1 MNNIFSNTKEAFS
14 LKSNFE
20 LNRAYFLFKI
30 IGNQSVVKLM
40 TSLTNFS
47 LKFNL
52 PVTPVIKATVFDH
65 FCGGVSQEDC
75 IPVIEKLY
83 KKNVCSV
90 LDFSTEGFINEIEF
104 DNCLNKKLSI
114 IDFIKNKNEVPFA
127 VFKPTCLGS
136 TDLFIKMSSGLALT
150 DSENDSWSRV
160 VDRFEKVCEKAFSE
174 NVKILIDA
182 EEVDVQ
188 KAIDDLAIVMMR
200 KFNKSNPVVFNTVQ
214 LYRKDRLK
222 YMRELLKN
230 NKNKDIQF
238 GLKLVRGAY
247 MEKERKIAI
256 SKGIESPICDSKTET
271 DNNFNRGVD
280 FVFDNLNRISFVCAS
295 HNEDS
300 ILKVMD
306 IMKKRKIKHNDQRV
320 WFGQLFGM
328 SDNISFNLGQKK
340 YNTFKILPFGS
351 VKNLMPYLIRRAQE
365 NTSVRGQTGREL
377 QLILNEKKRRKK
389 ANLSF

>member
-1 MNNIFSNTKEAFS
+1 MNNIFSNTKEAFF

-30 IGNQSVVKLM
+30 IGNQTVVKLM

-47 LKFNL
+47 LKFKL

-136 TDLFIKMSSGLALT
+136 TDLFIKISSGLALT

-200 KFNKSNPVVFNTVQ
+200 KFNKSNPIVYNTVQ

-247 MEKERKIAI
+247 MEKERKIAMN
-256 SKGIESPICDSKTET
+256 KGIESPICDSKTET

-365 NTSVRGQTGREL
+365 NTSVQGQTGREL

>member
-20 LNRAYFLFKI
+20 LTRAYFLFKI
-30 IGNQSVVKLM
+30 IGNQSIVKLM

-160 VDRFEKVCEKAFSE
+160 VDRFERVCEKAFSE

-200 KFNKSNPVVFNTVQ
+200 KFNKSNPIVFNTVQ

-222 YMRELLKN
+222 YMKELLKN

-256 SKGIESPICDSKTET
+256 NKGIESPICDSKTET

-306 IMKKRKIKHNDQRV
+306 IMKKRKIKQNDQRV

-365 NTSVRGQTGREL
+365 NTSVQGQTGREL

>member
-174 NVKILIDA
+174 NVK
-182 EEVDVQ
+182 
-188 KAIDDLAIVMMR
+188 
-200 KFNKSNPVVFNTVQ
+200 
-214 LYRKDRLK
+214 
-222 YMRELLKN
+222 
-230 NKNKDIQF
+230 
-238 GLKLVRGAY
+238 
-247 MEKERKIAI
+247 
-256 SKGIESPICDSKTET
+256 
-271 DNNFNRGVD
+271 
-280 FVFDNLNRISFVCAS
+280 
-295 HNEDS
+295 
-300 ILKVMD
+300 
-306 IMKKRKIKHNDQRV
+306 
-320 WFGQLFGM
+320 
-328 SDNISFNLGQKK
+328 
-340 YNTFKILPFGS
+340 
-351 VKNLMPYLIRRAQE
+351 
-365 NTSVRGQTGREL
+365 
-377 QLILNEKKRRKK
+377 
-389 ANLSF
+389 NLSMQKRLMFRKQLTI

>member
-20 LNRAYFLFKI
+20 LNRACFLFKI

-136 TDLFIKMSSGLALT
+136 TDLFIKMSSGLTLT

-160 VDRFEKVCEKAFSE
+160 VDRFERVCEKAFSE

-200 KFNKSNPVVFNTVQ
+200 KFNKSNPIVYNTVQ

-222 YMRELLKN
+222 YMKELLKN

-247 MEKERKIAI
+247 MEKERKIAMN
-256 SKGIESPICDSKTET
+256 KGIESPICDSKTET

-365 NTSVRGQTGREL
+365 NTSVQGQTGREL

>member
-200 KFNKSNPVVFNTVQ
+200 KFNKSNPIVFNTVQ

-230 NKNKDIQF
+230 KKNKDIQF

-247 MEKERKIAI
+247 MEKERKIAMN
-256 SKGIESPICDSKTET
+256 KGIESPICDSKTET

-365 NTSVRGQTGREL
+365 NTSVQGQTGREL

>member
-20 LNRAYFLFKI
+20 LTRAYFLFKI

-136 TDLFIKMSSGLALT
+136 TDLFIKMSSGLTLT

-160 VDRFEKVCEKAFSE
+160 VDRFERVCEKAFSE

-200 KFNKSNPVVFNTVQ
+200 KFNKSNPIVFNTVQ

-222 YMRELLKN
+222 YMKELLKN

-247 MEKERKIAI
+247 MEKERKIAMN
-256 SKGIESPICDSKTET
+256 KGIESPICDSKTET

-306 IMKKRKIKHNDQRV
+306 IMKKRKIKHNDQRI

-365 NTSVRGQTGREL
+365 NTSVKGQTGREL

-389 ANLSF
+389 ANLSS

>member
-200 KFNKSNPVVFNTVQ
+200 KFNKSNPIVFNTVQ

-222 YMRELLKN
+222 YMKELLKN

-247 MEKERKIAI
+247 MEKERKIAMN
-256 SKGIESPICDSKTET
+256 KGIESPICDSKTET

-365 NTSVRGQTGREL
+365 NTSVQGQTGREL

>member
-200 KFNKSNPVVFNTVQ
+200 KFNKSNPIVFNTVQ

-247 MEKERKIAI
+247 MEKERKIAMN
-256 SKGIESPICDSKTET
+256 KGIESPICDSKTET

-306 IMKKRKIKHNDQRV
+306 LMKKRKIKHNDQRV

-365 NTSVRGQTGREL
+365 NTSVQGQTGREL

-389 ANLSF
+389 ANLSS

>member
-365 NTSVRGQTGREL
+365 NTSVQGQTGREL

>member
-247 MEKERKIAI
+247 MEKERKIAMN
-256 SKGIESPICDSKTET
+256 KGIESPICDSKTET

-365 NTSVRGQTGREL
+365 NTSVQGQTGREL

>member
-1 MNNIFSNTKEAFS
+1 LNNIFSNTKEAFS

-200 KFNKSNPVVFNTVQ
+200 KFNKSNPIVYNTVQ

-247 MEKERKIAI
+247 MEKERKIAMN
-256 SKGIESPICDSKTET
+256 KGIESPICDSKTET

-365 NTSVRGQTGREL
+365 NTSVQGQTGREL

>member
-200 KFNKSNPVVFNTVQ
+200 KFNKSNPIVFNTVQ

-222 YMRELLKN
+222 YMKELLKN

-247 MEKERKIAI
+247 MEKERKIAMN
-256 SKGIESPICDSKTET
+256 KGIESPICDSKTET

-365 NTSVRGQTGREL
+365 NTSVQGQTGREL

-389 ANLSF
+389 ANLSS

>member
-75 IPVIEKLY
+75 IPVIKKLY

-200 KFNKSNPVVFNTVQ
+200 KFNKSNPIVFNTVQ

-247 MEKERKIAI
+247 MEKERKIAMN
-256 SKGIESPICDSKTET
+256 KGIESPICDSKTET

-306 IMKKRKIKHNDQRV
+306 IMKKRKIEHNDQRV

-365 NTSVRGQTGREL
+365 NTSVQGQTGREL

-389 ANLSF
+389 ANLSS

>member
-1 MNNIFSNTKEAFS
+1 LNNFFSNTKEAFS

-52 PVTPVIKATVFDH
+52 PVTPIIKSTVFDH
-65 FCGGVSQEDC
+65 FCGGITQEDC
-75 IPVIEKLY
+75 VPVIDKLY
-83 KKNVCSV
+83 KKNVYSV
-90 LDFSTEGFINEIEF
+90 LDFSTEGFVNEIEF

-114 IDFIKNKNEVPFA
+114 IDFIKNRNEVPFA

-136 TDLFIKMSSGLALT
+136 TDLFVKMSSGLKLSN
-150 DSENDSWSRV
+150 SENDSWCRV
-160 VDRFEKVCEKAFSE
+160 VKRFEKVCEKAFFE

-188 KAIDDLAIVMMR
+188 KAIDDLAIMMMR
-200 KFNKSNPVVFNTVQ
+200 KFNKSVPIVFNTVQ
-214 LYRKDRLK
+214 LYRKDRMQ
-222 YMRELLKN
+222 YIRDLLKN
-230 NKNKDIQF
+230 DKNKGIQF

-247 MEKERKIAI
+247 MEKERKIAKN
-256 SKGIESPICDSKTET
+256 KGIDSPICNSKIET
-271 DNNFNRGVD
+271 DDNFNKAID
-280 FVFDNLNRISFVCAS
+280 FVFENLNKISFICAS

-300 ILKVMD
+300 VLRVMN
-306 IMKKRKIKHNDQRV
+306 IMKEKKIKNNDPRV

-328 SDNISFNLGQKK
+328 SDNISFNLAHNKF
-340 YNTFKILPFGS
+340 NTFKILPFGS

-365 NTSVRGQTGREL
+365 NTSVQGQTGREL
-377 QLILNEKKRRKK
+377 QLILNEKKRRR
-389 ANLSF
+389 SI

>member
-150 DSENDSWSRV
+150 DTENDSWSRV

-200 KFNKSNPVVFNTVQ
+200 KFNKSNPIVYNTVQ

-247 MEKERKIAI
+247 MEKERKIAMN
-256 SKGIESPICDSKTET
+256 KGIESPICDSKTET
-271 DNNFNRGVD
+271 DNNFNKGVD

-306 IMKKRKIKHNDQRV
+306 LMKKRKIKHNDQRV

-365 NTSVRGQTGREL
+365 NTSVQGQTGREL

-389 ANLSF
+389 ANLSS

>member
-1 MNNIFSNTKEAFS
+1 LNNIFSNTKEAFS

-30 IGNQSVVKLM
+30 IGNQSVVNLM

-200 KFNKSNPVVFNTVQ
+200 KFNKSNPIVFNTVQ

-247 MEKERKIAI
+247 MEKERKIAMN
-256 SKGIESPICDSKTET
+256 KGIESPICDSKTET

-365 NTSVRGQTGREL
+365 NTSVQGQTGREL

>member
-52 PVTPVIKATVFDH
+52 PVTPIIKATVFDH
-65 FCGGVSQEDC
+65 FCGGVTQEDC
-75 IPVIEKLY
+75 ISVIEKLY

-136 TDLFIKMSSGLALT
+136 TDLFIKMSSGLPLT

-200 KFNKSNPVVFNTVQ
+200 KFNKSNPIVFNTVQ

-230 NKNKDIQF
+230 KKNKDIQF

-247 MEKERKIAI
+247 MEKERKIAMN
-256 SKGIESPICDSKTET
+256 KGIESPICDSKNET

-365 NTSVRGQTGREL
+365 NTSVQGQTGREL

>member
-20 LNRAYFLFKI
+20 LNRACFLFKI

-150 DSENDSWSRV
+150 DSENYSWSRV
-160 VDRFEKVCEKAFSE
+160 VDRFERVCEKAFSE

-200 KFNKSNPVVFNTVQ
+200 KFNKSNPIVYNTVQ

-247 MEKERKIAI
+247 MEKERKIAMN
-256 SKGIESPICDSKTET
+256 KGIESPICDSKTET

-365 NTSVRGQTGREL
+365 NTSVQGQTGREL

>member
-52 PVTPVIKATVFDH
+52 PVTPLIKATVFDH

-200 KFNKSNPVVFNTVQ
+200 KFNKSNPIVFNTVQ

-247 MEKERKIAI
+247 MEKERKIAMN
-256 SKGIESPICDSKTET
+256 KGIESPICDSKTET

-365 NTSVRGQTGREL
+365 NTSVQGQTGREL

>member
-65 FCGGVSQEDC
+65 FCGGVSEEDC

-136 TDLFIKMSSGLALT
+136 TDLFIKMSSGLTLT
-150 DSENDSWSRV
+150 DSENDSWSRI

-200 KFNKSNPVVFNTVQ
+200 KFNKSNPIVFNTVQ

-222 YMRELLKN
+222 YMKELLKN

-247 MEKERKIAI
+247 MEKERKIAMN
-256 SKGIESPICDSKTET
+256 KGIESPICDSKTET

-295 HNEDS
+295 HNENS
-300 ILKVMD
+300 ILKVID

-365 NTSVRGQTGREL
+365 NTSVQGQTGREL

>member
-200 KFNKSNPVVFNTVQ
+200 KFNKSNPIVFNTVQ

-247 MEKERKIAI
+247 MEKERKIAMN
-256 SKGIESPICDSKTET
+256 KGIESPICDSKTET
-271 DNNFNRGVD
+271 DNNFNKGVD

-365 NTSVRGQTGREL
+365 NTSVQGQTGREL

>member
-52 PVTPVIKATVFDH
+52 PVTPIIKATVFDH
-65 FCGGVSQEDC
+65 FCGGVTQEDC
-75 IPVIEKLY
+75 ISVIEKLY

-200 KFNKSNPVVFNTVQ
+200 KFNKSNPIVFNTVQ

-230 NKNKDIQF
+230 KKNKDIQF

>member
-200 KFNKSNPVVFNTVQ
+200 KFNKSNPIVFNTVQ

-247 MEKERKIAI
+247 MEKERKIAMN
-256 SKGIESPICDSKTET
+256 KGIESPICDSKTET

-365 NTSVRGQTGREL
+365 NTSVQGQTGREL

-389 ANLSF
+389 ANLSS

>member
-20 LNRAYFLFKI
+20 LTRAYFLFKI
-30 IGNQSVVKLM
+30 IGNQTVVKLM

-136 TDLFIKMSSGLALT
+136 TDLFIKISSGLALT

-200 KFNKSNPVVFNTVQ
+200 KFNKSNPIVFNTVQ

-230 NKNKDIQF
+230 KKNKDIQF

-256 SKGIESPICDSKTET
+256 NKGIESPICDSKTET

-280 FVFDNLNRISFVCAS
+280 FVFDNLNRISLVCAS

-365 NTSVRGQTGREL
+365 NTSVQGQTGREL

>member
-52 PVTPVIKATVFDH
+52 PVTPIIKATVFDH
-65 FCGGVSQEDC
+65 FCGGVTQEDC
-75 IPVIEKLY
+75 ISVIEKLY

-174 NVKILIDA
+174 NIKILIDA

-200 KFNKSNPVVFNTVQ
+200 KFNKSNPIVFNTVQ

>member
-52 PVTPVIKATVFDH
+52 PVTPIIKATVFDH
-65 FCGGVSQEDC
+65 FCGGVTQEDC
-75 IPVIEKLY
+75 ISVIEKLY

-200 KFNKSNPVVFNTVQ
+200 KFNKSNPIVFNTVQ

-230 NKNKDIQF
+230 KKNKDIQF

-247 MEKERKIAI
+247 MEKERKIAMN
-256 SKGIESPICDSKTET
+256 KGIESPICDSKTET

-365 NTSVRGQTGREL
+365 NTSVQGQTGREL

>member
-136 TDLFIKMSSGLALT
+136 TDLFIKKSSGLALT
-150 DSENDSWSRV
+150 DTENDSWSRV

-200 KFNKSNPVVFNTVQ
+200 KFNKSNPIVYNTVQ

-247 MEKERKIAI
+247 MEKERKIAMN
-256 SKGIESPICDSKTET
+256 KGIESPICDSKTET

-306 IMKKRKIKHNDQRV
+306 LMKKRKIKHNDQRV

-365 NTSVRGQTGREL
+365 NTSVQGQTGREL

>member
-150 DSENDSWSRV
+150 DTENDSWSRV

-200 KFNKSNPVVFNTVQ
+200 KFNKSNPIVFNTVQ

-247 MEKERKIAI
+247 MEKERKIAMN
-256 SKGIESPICDSKTET
+256 KGIESPICDSKTET

-365 NTSVRGQTGREL
+365 NTSVQGQTGREL

>member
-160 VDRFEKVCEKAFSE
+160 VDRFERVCEKAFSE

-200 KFNKSNPVVFNTVQ
+200 KFNKSNPIVFNTVQ

-247 MEKERKIAI
+247 MEKERKIAMN
-256 SKGIESPICDSKTET
+256 KGIESPICDSKTET

-280 FVFDNLNRISFVCAS
+280 FVFDNLNRISFVCAT

-365 NTSVRGQTGREL
+365 NTSVQGQTGREL

>member
-1 MNNIFSNTKEAFS
+1 MNNIFSNTNEAFS

-65 FCGGVSQEDC
+65 FCGGVNQEDC

-200 KFNKSNPVVFNTVQ
+200 KFNKSNPIVYNTVQ

-247 MEKERKIAI
+247 MEKERKIAMN
-256 SKGIESPICDSKTET
+256 KGIESPICDSKTET

-365 NTSVRGQTGREL
+365 NTSVQGQTGREL

>member
-1 MNNIFSNTKEAFS
+1 LNNIFSNTKEAFS

-136 TDLFIKMSSGLALT
+136 TDLFIKMSSGLTLT

-160 VDRFEKVCEKAFSE
+160 VDRFERVCEKAFSE

-200 KFNKSNPVVFNTVQ
+200 KFNKSNPIVYNTVQ

-247 MEKERKIAI
+247 MEKERKIAMN
-256 SKGIESPICDSKTET
+256 KGIESPICDSKTET

-365 NTSVRGQTGREL
+365 NTSVQGQTGREL

>member
-1 MNNIFSNTKEAFS
+1 LNNIFSNTKEAFS

-52 PVTPVIKATVFDH
+52 PVTPIIKATVFDH

-75 IPVIEKLY
+75 IPVIKKLY

-136 TDLFIKMSSGLALT
+136 TDLFIKISSGLALT

-200 KFNKSNPVVFNTVQ
+200 KFNKSNPIVFNTVQ

-247 MEKERKIAI
+247 MEKERKIAMN
-256 SKGIESPICDSKTET
+256 KGIESPICDSKTET

-365 NTSVRGQTGREL
+365 NTSVQGQTGREL

>member
-136 TDLFIKMSSGLALT
+136 TDLFIKISSGLALT

-200 KFNKSNPVVFNTVQ
+200 KFNKSNPIVFNTVQ

-247 MEKERKIAI
+247 MEKERKIAMN
-256 SKGIESPICDSKTET
+256 KGIESPICDSKTET

-365 NTSVRGQTGREL
+365 NTSVQGQTGREL

>member
-52 PVTPVIKATVFDH
+52 PVTPIIKATVFDH
-65 FCGGVSQEDC
+65 FCGGVTQEDC
-75 IPVIEKLY
+75 ISVIEKLY

-200 KFNKSNPVVFNTVQ
+200 KFNKSNPIVFNTVQ

-247 MEKERKIAI
+247 MEKERKIAMN
-256 SKGIESPICDSKTET
+256 KGIESPICDSKTET

-365 NTSVRGQTGREL
+365 NTSVQGQTGREL

-389 ANLSF
+389 ANLSS

>member
-83 KKNVCSV
+83 KKNVYSV

-160 VDRFEKVCEKAFSE
+160 VDRFERVCEKAFSE

-200 KFNKSNPVVFNTVQ
+200 KFNKSNPIVFNTVQ

-247 MEKERKIAI
+247 MEKERKIAMN
-256 SKGIESPICDSKTET
+256 KGIESPICDSKTET

-365 NTSVRGQTGREL
+365 NTSVQGQTGREL

>member
-65 FCGGVSQEDC
+65 FCGGVNQEDC

-200 KFNKSNPVVFNTVQ
+200 KFNKSNPIVFNTVQ

-247 MEKERKIAI
+247 MEKERKIAMN
-256 SKGIESPICDSKTET
+256 KGIESPICDSKTET

>member
-52 PVTPVIKATVFDH
+52 PVIPVIKATVFDH

-200 KFNKSNPVVFNTVQ
+200 KFNKSNPIVFNTVQ

-247 MEKERKIAI
+247 MEKERKIAMN
-256 SKGIESPICDSKTET
+256 KGIESPICDSKTET

-365 NTSVRGQTGREL
+365 NTSVQGQTGREL

>member
-20 LNRAYFLFKI
+20 LTRAYFLFKI

-200 KFNKSNPVVFNTVQ
+200 KFNKSNPIVFNTVQ

-247 MEKERKIAI
+247 MEKERKIAMN
-256 SKGIESPICDSKTET
+256 KGIESPICDSKTET

-365 NTSVRGQTGREL
+365 NTSVQGQTGREL